1 MFCPSAGVTVV
12 NVVGDSFAQAWPS
25 EVSSNEFYCFV
36 DTLMSCHFMVMSVP
50 YHVGLLLIRKLYF
63 DVSQY
68 FVGWFLVDQG
78 VSFPLEEGNGSWF

>member
-1 MFCPSAGVTVV
+1 
-12 NVVGDSFAQAWPS
+12 
-25 EVSSNEFYCFV
+25 
-36 DTLMSCHFMVMSVP
+36 MSCHFMVISIP

-78 VSFPLEEGNGSWF
+78 VSFLLEKGNGSWF